1 MNRSTGDL
9 IFRSNLTTYIQQLL
23 SSQLVTTIIDIF
35 FVFAYLYL
43 MISYS
48 VQLTIISMLG
58 IGIIIISSFAN
69 TKRYQSLT
77 DKELLL
83 HSKVHRTLVEL
94 FEGMET
100 VKSIGAE
107 KQFYED
113 WEKNFGEQLKVQ
125 MSKNRAT
132 GFIGNISSATQFTLP
147 LMIIGI
153 GIYGISNNTLSIGEL
168 ISFNAIATAFVSPI
182 ITIMGA
188 FSSILLLRS
197 YFGKLS
203 EILEQNVPI
212 EEEKKNLMNHMK
224 LLN

>member
-1 MNRSTGDL
+1 MKKIMALPLNFFVNRSTGDL

-23 SSQLVTTIIDIF
+23 SSQLVTTIIDII
-35 FVFAYLYL
+35 FVIAYLYL

-48 VQLTIISMLG
+48 VQLTIISMCG
-58 IGIIIISSFAN
+58 ISIIIVSSFIN
-69 TKRYQSLT
+69 TKRYQTLT

-113 WEKNFGEQLKVQ
+113 WEKNFSEQLKVQ

-132 GFIGNISSATQFTLP
+132 GFIGNISTTSQFTLP
-147 LMIIGI
+147 LVIIGV
-153 GIYGISNNTLSIGEL
+153 GIYGIKNNTLSIGEL
-168 ISFNAIATAFVSPI
+168 ISFNAVA
-182 ITIMGA
+182 
-188 FSSILLLRS
+188 
-197 YFGKLS
+197 
-203 EILEQNVPI
+203 
-212 EEEKKNLMNHMK
+212 
-224 LLN
+224 